1 MADKKKTLKTYK
13 TAAGAQQYG
22 DSDAWRKLSRK
33 ITKDFVNL
41 STSDFKKKYGAD
53 AYQMYDKVHAGESAS
68 VAKKYKEEGFGKR
81 LVKQLEG
88 YEKEW
93 QDSSK
98 KKGPTKMARGGYAN
112 CGASM
117 KATQSSTMMCGGMA
131 SKKKK

>member
-22 DSDAWRKLSRK
+22 DDKAWGKLARK
-33 ITKDFVNL
+33 ITKDFVDL

-53 AYQMYDKVHAGESAS
+53 AYQMYKKVHAGESAS
-68 VAKKYKEEGFGKR
+68 KAKEYKEKGFGDL
-81 LVKQLEG
+81 LVKQSEG
-88 YEKEW
+88 HEKEW

-98 KKGPTKMARGGYAN
+98 KKGPTKMARGGMAKYNKGGYAN

-117 KATQSSTMMCGGMA
+117 KPTQKSSM
-131 SKKKK
+131 KK

>member
-22 DSDAWRKLSRK
+22 DDIAWGKLSSK
-33 ITKDFVNL
+33 ITKDFVDL

-53 AYQMYDKVHAGESAS
+53 AYQMYKKVHAGEQAS
-68 VAKKYKEEGFGKR
+68 KAKAYKEVGLNR
-81 LVKQLEG
+81 VSKQAEDF
-88 YEKEW
+88 EKKW

-112 CGASM
+112 CGASV
-117 KATQSSTMMCGGMA
+117 KAGQKSTMMCGGMA
-131 SKKKK
+131 HKKK

>member
-22 DSDAWRKLSRK
+22 DDIAWGKLTKK
-33 ITKDFVNL
+33 ITKDFINL

-68 VAKKYKEEGFGKR
+68 KAQKYKEEGFGKR

-88 YEKEW
+88 HEKEW

-98 KKGPTKMARGGYAN
+98 KPGYKKGGYVK
-112 CGASM
+112 CGASNPP
-117 KATQSSTMMCGGMA
+117 
-131 SKKKK
+131 SKKR